1 MKDLF
6 ILHVPRGVSGKYWSI
21 TRFQQLHTQAPQTHS
36 EICSCWLSFLCS
48 TACVSALIWLL
59 NCYPIGPN
67 SIKGTPSPFSLF
79 YKQAPSA
86 EPIKNPP
93 EDKPD
98 WSPLLSQ
105 SLMNSGKRLPRLIT
119 QLSGNQYQIYGGKN
133 NLIHFLSVLFIAYFF
148 LSIYHF

>member
-1 MKDLF
+1 MTHAKGCLGQNTEALDPF
-6 ILHVPRGVSGKYWSI
+6 CNCTPRHHRHTLRYAGAGWAFSAG
-21 TRFQQLHTQAPQTHS
+21 QLV
-36 EICSCWLSFLCS
+36 W
-48 TACVSALIWLL
+48 VALIWLL
-59 NCYPIGPN
+59 NCYPLGPN

-79 YKQAPSA
+79 YKRAPST
-86 EPIKNPP
+86 ESIKNPP